1 MPRELTLA
9 YLVDLGGRFLIDIA
23 AMAVLVFGLF
33 YQRYRDKELAVT
45 AAMFNVFV
53 FVVLVVLSGVEFG
66 IAAGFG
72 LFAILALF
80 TIRSETISKTEIT
93 YFFGSVALAVIC
105 SIQGTALALV
115 AAIVSVVLAAAYVI
129 DHPAILRSA
138 NRVRVTLDR
147 IEPMALADPALTR
160 ATLSERLGVEVMF
173 FRITSVDYVN
183 DLARVE
189 VFYKKDTRQR
199 GKFLS

>member
-1 MPRELTLA
+1 MPRELTEAFIIDLA
-9 YLVDLGGRFLIDIA
+9 FRFLIDVA
-23 AMAVLVFGLF
+23 GMSVLVFGLF

-53 FVVLVVLSGVEFG
+53 FVVLVALSGIEFG

-93 YFFGSVALAVIC
+93 YFFGSVALAVVC
-105 SIQGTALALV
+105 AIQGTPASL
-115 AAIVSVVLAAAYVI
+115 VVLIVVVAVAAAYVI
-129 DHPAILRSA
+129 DHPRVLSSA
-138 NRVRVTLDR
+138 NKVRVTLDR
-147 IEPMALADPALTR
+147 IEPGALADPALTR
-160 ATLSERLGVEVMF
+160 TTLSERLGVEVMF

-183 DLARVE
+183 DLARVD
-189 VFYKKDTRQR
+189 VFYKKDERQR
-199 GKFLS
+199 GKFLR

>member
-1 MPRELTLA
+1 MRELTPAFLG
-9 YLVDLGGRFLIDIA
+9 DLGLRFLIDVA

-53 FVVLVVLSGVEFG
+53 FVVLVVLSSVEFG

-93 YFFGSVALAVIC
+93 YFFGSVAIAVIC
-105 SIQGTALALV
+105 SIQGTAILLV
-115 AAIVSVVLAAAYVI
+115 LAIVAVVLAAAFVI
-129 DHPAILRSA
+129 DHPAVLSSA
-138 NRVRVTLDR
+138 NKVRLTLDR
-147 IEPMALADPALTR
+147 IDPAALADPAATR
-160 ATLSERLGVEVMF
+160 VALSERLGVEVMF
-173 FRITSVDYVN
+173 FRITAIDYVN

-199 GKFLS
+199 GKFQR

>member
-1 MPRELTLA
+1 MPLEFTPAFIIDLA
-9 YLVDLGGRFLIDIA
+9 GRFLIDVA

-115 AAIVSVVLAAAYVI
+115 ALIVAVVLAAAFVI
-129 DHPAILRSA
+129 DHPRMLSSA
-138 NRVRVTLDR
+138 NKVRVTLDR
-147 IEPMALADPALTR
+147 IEPMTLADPALTR
-160 ATLSERLGVEVMF
+160 TTLSERLGVEVMF
-173 FRITSVDYVN
+173 FRITSIDYVN
-183 DLARVE
+183 DLARVD

-199 GKFLS
+199 GKFLR